1 MGDEGPDST
10 PPSSCGS
17 PRPILPFHLTS
28 ACSDKRVSGG
38 FAAGIALGR
47 GGHRVCS
54 ISSPAPDLT
63 SPFPASAM
71 EEEEGALTRSHCV
84 PSPVTRG
91 LCWGTG
97 QAPCAGSPVR
107 RCGQRAGT
115 PHQDRQGRQGQA
127 WGLQGGGLKGYSGI
141 VLVVTVPR
149 AGLSGRSRSL
159 RALRGVTELLLS
171 CLLRKSP
178 SGSKFC
184 LVSRHHLQEP
194 VPVWKPGQSS
204 RDPENLV
211 LRNPRRGYGKLPWHH
226 QSCCS
231 PTAPLMPQPRHPSSD
246 ATRVLARVRR

>member
-28 ACSDKRVSGG
+28 AYSDKRVSGG

-47 GGHRVCS
+47 GGHCVCS

-115 PHQDRQGRQGQA
+115 PHQDRQRRQGQA
-127 WGLQGGGLKGYSGI
+127 WGLEGGGLKGYSGI
-141 VLVVTVPR
+141 VPVVTVPWGLPVPAGQGRAVGEEQVSQSSPWSHGVAALLPIKEKSLRQQILLSVTTPPTR
-149 AGLSGRSRSL
+149 AGSCAQTR
-159 RALRGVTELLLS
+159 TEQQGS
-171 CLLRKSP
+171 RKSCP
-178 SGSKFC
+178 
-184 LVSRHHLQEP
+184 
-194 VPVWKPGQSS
+194 
-204 RDPENLV
+204 
-211 LRNPRRGYGKLPWHH
+211 
-226 QSCCS
+226 
-231 PTAPLMPQPRHPSSD
+231 
-246 ATRVLARVRR
+246 